1 MGRALG
7 GAGRPEEAAATL
19 RDASL
24 RFPDNEP
31 LHQELAATLGRI
43 GDIEGALACARA
55 RDAPWAPVFAFR
67 LLIRNGRRDEAAGL
81 EAAVASAAPADPDL
95 LEWRVRGARE
105 HPEALLSLAENVLR
119 SDPSA
124 AHGLYYKAVAL
135 ALLGRGAEAAE
146 LMALDRF
153 LRILPLPAP
162 AGFDGEAAF
171 RDTLRQEILANPGL
185 HPDPAGHA
193 TRSGLRT
200 RLFPV
205 AGDRAAPALVQAIRA
220 AVTDYGGALSGDH
233 PFVRAR
239 PSRASLIPWALIFRS
254 GGHQV
259 GHIHPGR
266 WMTGVYYVSARSGG
280 RSAGE
285 LQPGAIRIGPLPQ
298 WAAVD
303 PPWPVIELEP
313 VPGTLLLF
321 PSFVP
326 HETVPPG
333 HGGERI
339 SVAFDIMAA
348 NA

>member
-1 MGRALG
+1 MLG
-7 GAGRPEEAAATL
+7 GAGRPGEAADTL
-19 RDASL
+19 RDACR

-31 LHQELAATLGRI
+31 LHQELAATLGRL
-43 GDIEGALACARA
+43 GDIEGALACARG
-55 RDAPWAPVFAFR
+55 RDAAWAPVFAFR
-67 LLIRNGRRDEAAGL
+67 LLIRHGRRDEAARL
-81 EAAVASAAPADPDL
+81 EAAVAAAAPADPDL
-95 LEWRVRGARE
+95 LEWRVRRARE
-105 HPEALLSLAENVLR
+105 EPETLLRLAEDVLR
-119 SDPSA
+119 NDSSA

-153 LRILPLPAP
+153 LRIAPLPAP
-162 AGFDGEAAF
+162 AGFDGGTAF
-171 RDTLRQEILANPGL
+171 REALRQEILANPGL

-205 AGDRAAPALVQAIRA
+205 AGDRAAPALIQAIRA
-220 AVTDYGGALSGDH
+220 AVGDYADALSGDH
-233 PFVRAR
+233 PFVSAR

-266 WMTGVYYVSARSGG
+266 WMTGVYYVSARS
-280 RSAGE
+280 RDQSSSAPH
-285 LQPGAIRIGPLPQ
+285 PGAIRIGPLPE
-298 WAAVD
+298 WAETD

-333 HGGERI
+333 EEAERI

-348 NA
+348 SA